1 MGVCKE
7 RASVQVPWE
16 RVYASALNL
25 ISQYQ
30 LMSFLIWRWFG
41 SSRLL
46 ALSGC
51 YPENYN
57 WSRQSPIEKVSVA
70 SMRALARPNIA
81 GGSGERALWVPPP
94 PSGVLRGLSP
104 LEKILKP
111 WTASR
116 LAKIEFKLATLL
128 PLKTEKSQ
136 QIEESLH
143 FLSPLIHRLLSKQ
156 AVAEVGIKT
165 TF

>member
-1 MGVCKE
+1 MQGE
-7 RASVQVPWE
+7 SI
-16 RVYASALNL
+16 SALNL
-25 ISQYQ
+25 VSQYQ
-30 LMSFLIWRWFG
+30 LMSFLIWWWFG

-46 ALSGC
+46 ALSGR

-57 WSRQSPIEKVSVA
+57 WSRQSPIGKVSVA
-70 SMRALARPNIA
+70 SMRALARPNVA
-81 GGSGERALWVPPP
+81 GGSGERAVWVPPPP

-104 LEKILKP
+104 LEKILRP

-116 LAKIEFKLATLL
+116 LAKIEFKLATLI

-143 FLSPLIHRLLSKQ
+143 FLSPLIHKLLSKQ
-156 AVAEVGIKT
+156 AVVEVGIKT